1 MAETH
6 TYRSFTI
13 ARGSFSG
20 TTDDRASAWYAD
32 AIDAD
37 YNDRRGPG
45 FRVLADAKAWIDEV
59 LASEDFDA
67 RLRAQKTA

>member
-1 MAETH
+1 MAKTH
-6 TYRSFTI
+6 TYRSFSI
-13 ARGSFSG
+13 ARGSYRG

-37 YNDRRGPG
+37 INARRGPG
-45 FRVLADAKAWIDEV
+45 FRVLSDAKAWIDEV

-67 RLRAQKTA
+67 LLLGQKTA